1 MPFGLN
7 WIYILG
13 DKYLISML
21 VSLLEIK
28 LNIGD
33 RSTSA
38 LLDFDILI
46 WQFDL

>member
-28 LNIGD
+28 LNIDD

-38 LLDFDILI
+38 LLDFDIVI